1 MMLRKDGKMPS
12 ELVAKESY
20 TYEYSSATLTIRKDI
35 LKNNRVLVVDDIL
48 ATGGTLQ
55 AAMHLIMEN
64 GGNAVFGGVI
74 LEIDALHGREKIL
87 PYEVFS
93 AIHS

>member
-1 MMLRKDGKMPS
+1 
-12 ELVAKESY
+12 V
-20 TYEYSSATLTIRKDI
+20 

-48 ATGGTLQ
+48 ATGGTLG

-74 LEIDALHGREKIL
+74 LEIDALKGREKLL
-87 PYEVFS
+87 PYEVFT
-93 AIHS
+93 AIHV